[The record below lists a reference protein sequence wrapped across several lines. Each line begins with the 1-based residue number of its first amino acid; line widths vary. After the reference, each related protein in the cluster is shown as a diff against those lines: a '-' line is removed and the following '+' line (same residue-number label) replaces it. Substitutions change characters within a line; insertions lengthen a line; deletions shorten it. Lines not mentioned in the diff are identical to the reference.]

1 MQNQKQT
8 KLFAF
13 QLAAQRDQQTQP
25 AQQWKVRDGVAV
37 AGCTYI
43 DNDPL
48 MQRYTSEWGDMDA
61 GIYC

>member
-1 MQNQKQT
+1 MENQKQI

-25 AQQWKVRDGVAV
+25 AQQWKVRDGVSV

-48 MQRYTSEWGDMDA
+48 MQRATSEWGDIDA
-61 GIYC
+61 GLYC

>member
-1 MQNQKQT
+1 MQNQKPS

-25 AQQWKVRDGVAV
+25 AQQWQVRDGVAV
-37 AGCTYI
+37 AGCTLV
-43 DNDPL
+43 DPEGL
-48 MQRYTSEWGDMDA
+48 LYRNTDPFGDYDG